1 MSAQAHGAP
10 GRALLA
16 LILGVLIAPA
26 PTLAQGWIEP
36 DRPGPRWEGV
46 ERLRTHVQIRVV
58 DRIAHVEV
66 EEWFRN
72 NGRGLAEGVYLYPLP
87 GEAVFQ
93 GYSLFQ
99 GDEEFT
105 GETMDAE
112 RARAIYEE
120 IVRSRRDPALI
131 ELVGHGLL
139 RARVFPFG
147 PGETR
152 EITLRYTQ
160 VLTRAGDALELR
172 YVAGGPGVM
181 TQGRPGPGPLPTPLP
196 GPRPTPRPGP
206 DAVQPVTTP
215 QEGAPLAFSVV
226 IEDGERF
233 LDPFSPTHT
242 LRVSREG
249 GRILVRP
256 EGELR
261 GRFSLF
267 LPPAGEAVRLSI
279 AAHRPSGGDGYF
291 MLTLSPGQAAASA
304 MPRDLTVVVDVS
316 GSMSGEKIEQTRR
329 AVIQLLEGLEPGDR
343 FRLIRF
349 SSTVESYRPGWT
361 GATRAELAEARRW
374 AEGLRALGGTD
385 IDGALEEAFRSE
397 TPRERLPVIVF
408 LTDGMPTVGER
419 NPERIADR
427 ADRMRGRARV
437 FAFGVGYD
445 VNTYLLDRLT
455 AAGRGSVQYIEP
467 GEDVEQALSV
477 LAMHIRH
484 PVLTDLELARLPV
497 RVKEVFPREI
507 PDLFQ
512 GQELTLFG
520 RYEGTGSGAV
530 EVRGGREGREARFR
544 ARVSFPEHT
553 LENDFIPRLWAARKI
568 GELTREARLRGADPE
583 LVEEI
588 RETAL
593 RYGVLTEYTSHLVLE
608 PGVVAG
614 VQRDLPA
621 LVPMPVTAA
630 RGVQLARESA
640 DARGVRTAAEL
651 EDLDARLMAR
661 VESEVREGGPAAER
675 RIVAG
680 RAFVL
685 LEGVWTDRLHLEE
698 TRTVEVQAFSP
709 AYFALLEAIPEL
721 RSWWREL
728 SPVLVAGRDLSLRA
742 GDQGATT
749 LPPTEIRRIVREF
762 RGG

>member
-1 MSAQAHGAP
+1 MSAQAHGAQ
-10 GRALLA
+10 GRALLILLLGA
-16 LILGVLIAPA
+16 LLAPA
-26 PTLAQGWIEP
+26 PALAQGWIER
-36 DRPGPRWEGV
+36 DRPGPWAEGV

-72 NGRGLAEGVYLYPLP
+72 NGRALAEGIYLYPLP

-152 EITLRYTQ
+152 KITLRYTQ
-160 VLTRAGDALELR
+160 VLPRAGEALELR

-181 TQGRPGPGPLPTPLP
+181 TPRRPGPHPTPLP
-196 GPRPTPRPGP
+196 GPRPMPRPGP

-215 QEGAPLAFSVV
+215 QDGAPLTFSVIV
-226 IEDGERF
+226 EDGERF
-233 LDPFSPTHT
+233 LDPFSPTHPI
-242 LRVSREG
+242 RVSREE
-249 GRILVRP
+249 GRILIRP

-267 LPPAGEAVRLSI
+267 LPPAGEAVRLSV
-279 AAHRPSGGDGYF
+279 AAHRPRGGDGYF
-291 MLTLSPGQAAASA
+291 MLTLSPGQASASA
-304 MPRDLTVVVDVS
+304 MPRDMTVVVDVS

-329 AVIQLLEGLEPGDR
+329 AVIQLLGSLDPGDR

-349 SSTVESYRPGWT
+349 SSAVESYRPGWT
-361 GATRAELAEARRW
+361 RASRPELAEARRW
-374 AEGLRALGGTD
+374 AEGLRAHGGTA
-385 IDGALEEAFRSE
+385 IDGALDEAFRAES
-397 TPRERLPVIVF
+397 PRDRLPVIVF

-419 NPERIADR
+419 DPEQIADR
-427 ADRMRGRARV
+427 ADRARGRARV

-445 VNTYLLDRLT
+445 VNTYLLDRLA

-484 PVLTDLELARLPV
+484 PVLTDLELAGLPV

-520 RYEGTGSGAV
+520 RYEGAGTGPV
-530 EVRGGREGREARFR
+530 EVRGSREGREARFR
-544 ARVSFPEHT
+544 ARAVFPEHT

-568 GELTREARLRGADPE
+568 GELTREVRLGGADPE

-608 PGVVAG
+608 PGMVAG
-614 VQRDLPA
+614 LPREAWPVGPRPVSGDVAVQSARA
-621 LVPMPVTAA
+621 SGRARAA
-630 RGVQLARESA
+630 RSASDLAAMEA
-640 DARGVRTAAEL
+640 PIL
-651 EDLDARLMAR
+651 AR
-661 VESEVREGGPAAER
+661 VEEGRAQGPAFR
-675 RIVAG
+675 NDFRVVAG
-680 RAFVL
+680 RAFVEL
-685 LEGVWTDRLHLEE
+685 DGVWTDRLHGEGVRL
-698 TRTVEVQAFSP
+698 VEVQAFSP
-709 AYFALLEAIPEL
+709 AYFALLRALPEL
-721 RSWWREL
+721 GSWWREL
-728 SPVLVAGRDLSLRA
+728 SPVLVAGREVSLRA
-742 GDQGATT
+742 GDEGAAT
-749 LPPTEIRRIVREF
+749 LSQAQIRQIVREF